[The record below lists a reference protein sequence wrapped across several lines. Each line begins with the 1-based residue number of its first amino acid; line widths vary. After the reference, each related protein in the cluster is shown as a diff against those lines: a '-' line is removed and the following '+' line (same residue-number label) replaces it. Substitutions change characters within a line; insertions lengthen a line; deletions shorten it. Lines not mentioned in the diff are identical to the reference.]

1 MGRSDRAAYAY
12 LLISPQEALSPVAR
26 KRLAAIKEFSDLGS
40 GFRVAALDLEIRGAG
55 NLLGGEQSGHI
66 DAVGFDMYM
75 KLLEQTVRELKA
87 EELEDDVR
95 ATVNL
100 RVDLKINEHYIPDM
114 NQRLMV
120 YRKIAAARTDRELES
135 ALAEVSDRYGAPP
148 PAMLNLAE
156 YGRIRIMADRLGV
169 ESIDR
174 EGRFVVI
181 KFRPVGRIDPHR
193 LIQVVT
199 EWPGATLVP
208 PVTLK
213 LDLEASAAPAATA
226 PRRRGQRDQGSS
238 WWTARAT
245 AGQVKAGF
253 TKEEILH
260 RPEEDPRGERGV
272 FGRLE
277 ELFNILSPKELR

>member
-1 MGRSDRAAYAY
+1 
-12 LLISPQEALSPVAR
+12 
-26 KRLAAIKEFSDLGS
+26 
-40 GFRVAALDLEIRGAG
+40 
-55 NLLGGEQSGHI
+55 
-66 DAVGFDMYM
+66 M
-75 KLLEQTVRELKA
+75 KLLEETVRELKG
-87 EELEDDVR
+87 EEIEDDLR

-100 RVDLKINEHYIPDM
+100 RVDLKIDDSYVADM

-120 YRKIAAARTDRELES
+120 YRKVAAARSERELETV
-135 ALAEVSDRYGAPP
+135 LADVQDRYGALP

-156 YGRIRIMADRLGV
+156 YGRIRLMADRLGV

-181 KFRPVGRIDPHR
+181 KFRPVGKVEPTR

-199 EWPGATLVP
+199 QWPGATLVP

-213 LDLEASAAPAATA
+213 LDLEATSPAPAS
-226 PRRRGQRDQGSS
+226 RRRAARDSGTS

-245 AGQVKAGF
+245 AGEVQSGF
-253 TKEEILH
+253 TKEEIL
-260 RPEEDPRGERGV
+260 RKPEGDPRGEKGV

-277 ELFNILSPKELR
+277 ELFKILSSKELR